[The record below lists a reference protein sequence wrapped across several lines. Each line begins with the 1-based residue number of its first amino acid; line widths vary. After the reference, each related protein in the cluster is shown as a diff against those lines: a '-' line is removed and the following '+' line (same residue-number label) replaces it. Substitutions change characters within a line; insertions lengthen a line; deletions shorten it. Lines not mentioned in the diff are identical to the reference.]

1 MFRTFLKLCV
11 DNFTLGEKVQ
21 LIQLLELKMILYFQ
35 ISIFCV
41 VKRVE
46 KKVMNILRP

>member
-1 MFRTFLKLCV
+1 MFKIFLKLCI
-11 DNFTLGEKVQ
+11 DNLTLGEKVQ
-21 LIQLLELKMILYFQ
+21 LIQLLEQKMILYFQ

-46 KKVMNILRP
+46 KKVMDIFRL